1 MRRCGIERRFRLSPA
16 RATVLFHHGLPLLLA
31 VGLAGCTAEPRQAAG
46 LSRDTRSENYCA
58 QLAGTGTGRYDQ
70 VLLLDCRREE
80 YTAAAR
86 VRGMLMPK
94 DVDAGCAA
102 TASMGDPVRFF
113 SWSRFALCAERLA
126 PPPDEP

>member
-1 MRRCGIERRFRLSPA
+1 MSHHGFDRGFRLNPA
-16 RATVLFHHGLPLLLA
+16 RIAVLFHHGLPLLLA
-31 VGLAGCTAEPRQAAG
+31 AGLAGCAAEPKQAAG

-58 QLAGTGTGRYDQ
+58 QFAGTGTEQYDQ
-70 VLLLDCRREE
+70 GLLLDCRREE

-86 VRGMLMPK
+86 VRGMNLPK

-113 SWSRFALCAERLA
+113 SWSRYALCAERLA
-126 PPPDEP
+126 PPPADS